1 MYCEGGSSN
10 GKDTGMGGTV
20 KNGKISNMLSE
31 YEKTRTFNKELLKNI
46 GSPKGPIFAR
56 ANGQLGNI
64 GDNENLVNS

>member
-1 MYCEGGSSN
+1 
-10 GKDTGMGGTV
+10 MGGTA

-56 ANGQLGNI
+56 VNGQM
-64 GDNENLVNS
+64 GDSDNMVNS